1 MEKIKLCLG
10 PRELEKV
17 LYEQVQSEQALL
29 IV

>member
-17 LYEQVQSEQALL
+17 LYQQFQAEQALW